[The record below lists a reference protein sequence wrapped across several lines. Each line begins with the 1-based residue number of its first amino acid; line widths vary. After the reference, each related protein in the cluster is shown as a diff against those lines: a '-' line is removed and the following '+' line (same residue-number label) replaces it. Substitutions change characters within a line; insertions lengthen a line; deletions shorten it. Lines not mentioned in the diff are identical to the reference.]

1 MLLSPAFALI
11 VGVVGAVGAI
21 AGAAALKVGREIGP
35 KLSAE
40 DLLPA
45 PPVGPDGK
53 FQPPLP
59 RFLFTKPEVLAGLRR
74 K

>member
-1 MLLSPAFALI
+1 MFLSPALALI
-11 VGVVGAVGAI
+11 VGVVGAVGAV
-21 AGAAALKVGREIGP
+21 AGTVALKVGREIGP

-53 FQPPLP
+53 FQLPLP
-59 RFLFTKPEVLAGLRR
+59 RFVFTKPEVLAALRR